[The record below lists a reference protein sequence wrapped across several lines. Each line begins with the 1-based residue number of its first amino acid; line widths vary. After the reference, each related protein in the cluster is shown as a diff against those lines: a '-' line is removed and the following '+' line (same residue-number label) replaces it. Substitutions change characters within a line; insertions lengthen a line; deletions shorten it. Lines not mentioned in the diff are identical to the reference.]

1 MAYIKTE
8 WENEP
13 SESTPIN
20 AENLN
25 KMEDGIYN
33 NSQNI
38 GNITTLKT
46 TNKTN
51 IVNAINELKDGEIY
65 STSEINT
72 GKIWIDGKPIYRK
85 YITFSQANSG
95 NYTYT
100 HNLGIDS
107 VVSCD
112 AFCSVASQTI
122 SSHGYRP
129 APYIVS
135 ATNFCIIGQITE
147 NTIIT
152 QVGQWTGNTFYI
164 TLEYTKT
171 SD

>member
-1 MAYIKTE
+1 MITFNDKVTLVDQPDVADENKVTASDMNEIKTQ
-8 WENEP
+8 
-13 SESTPIN
+13 I
-20 AENLN
+20 
-25 KMEDGIYN
+25 N
-33 NSQNI
+33 NSF
-38 GNITTLKT
+38 T
-46 TNKTN
+46 
-51 IVNAINELKDGEIY
+51 Y

-72 GKIWIDGKPIYRK
+72 GKVWIDGKPIYRK
-85 YITFSQANSG
+85 YITFSQENSG

-129 APYIVS
+129 APYIVNN
-135 ATNFCIIGQITE
+135 TNFCIIGQITK

-152 QVGQWTGNTFYI
+152 QVGQWTDNTFYI
-164 TLEYTKT
+164 TLEYTKV
-171 SD
+171 SN

>member
-1 MAYIKTE
+1 MITFNDKVTLVDQPDIAEENKVTASNMNEIKTQV
-8 WENEP
+8 
-13 SESTPIN
+13 
-20 AENLN
+20 
-25 KMEDGIYN
+25 N
-33 NSQNI
+33 NSF
-38 GNITTLKT
+38 T
-46 TNKTN
+46 
-51 IVNAINELKDGEIY
+51 Y

-135 ATNFCIIGQITE
+135 NTNFCVISQITE

-152 QVGQWTGNTFYI
+152 QVGQWTDNTFYI
-164 TLEYTKT
+164 TLEYTKV